1 LQEVS
6 STNIIQWGEL
16 SDGLPHLEHLKL
28 TSNCA
33 DMNSSTLLQTL
44 SNTEEALIQARAAII
59 NEIIARLGD
68 CTPSQFA
75 AATGINRG
83 NLYALLRGKW
93 NAVIAVQ
100 CLLASDGMP
109 ADVEPPTPKRE
120 LKKYNKRSE
129 LAPRRLIKEPPK
141 PAPQPPIEVAS

>member
-1 LQEVS
+1 M
-6 STNIIQWGEL
+6 
-16 SDGLPHLEHLKL
+16 
-28 TSNCA
+28 TSA
-33 DMNSSTLLQTL
+33 TTLLQTL
-44 SNTEEALIQARAAII
+44 SNTEEAVIQARAAII

-68 CTPSQFA
+68 ATPSQFA

-100 CLLASDGMP
+100 CLLALDGMP
-109 ADVEPPTPKRE
+109 AEPEPVLAKRE
-120 LKKYNKRSE
+120 IKKYNKRSE

-141 PAPQPPIEVAS
+141 PKPEAPAVPQAPPPIEVAS